1 MSKLLRFGLA
11 FLLIGIAL
19 VLFVSSNTS
28 ADFFMSENE
37 SYTFIEKDYQVD
49 DLDSFSFD
57 FSNRSV
63 YILNSDDEDIHLEYY
78 THEKD
83 IVNLEISSEELNLK
97 ISRKWYY
104 NIISFDFFTNRE
116 YFKVYLYLPDTMDV
130 ADLDIQT
137 SNGRV
142 ELDLSNNFDYIN
154 LISSNGRINIKDLI
168 ATEITATTSNGDI
181 NLENIFTSDEINLSS
196 SNGDIVLNN
205 VTADKIDS
213 NTSNG
218 KIVAEN
224 ITSNNTDLD
233 SSNGRIYLAVTGNKD
248 DYRVSLSTSNGD
260 RVYDGLKVESGTINT
275 TGSKIISL
283 ESSNGDVEV
292 SFAD

>member
-19 VLFVSSNTS
+19 VLFVSSTTS

-37 SYTFIEKDYQVD
+37 SYTFIEKDYQVE

-63 YILNSDDEDIHLEYY
+63 YVLKSDDEDIHLKYY

-83 IVNLEISSEELNLK
+83 IVNLGISSEELNLK

-104 NIISFDFFTNRE
+104 NIISFDFFANRE
-116 YFKVYLYLPDTMDV
+116 YFKVYLYLPDTMV
-130 ADLDIQT
+130 VSNLDIQT

-142 ELDLSNNFDYIN
+142 DLDLSNNFDYIN
-154 LISSNGRINIKDLI
+154 LVSSNGRINIKDL
-168 ATEITATTSNGDI
+168 TAAKIDVMTSNGDI
-181 NLENIFTSDEINLSS
+181 NLENIYTNNEINLSS
-196 SNGDIVLNN
+196 SNGDIILNN
-205 VTADKIDS
+205 VSANKIDS
-213 NTSNG
+213 NTTNG
-218 KIVAEN
+218 KIDAEN
-224 ITSNNTDLD
+224 ITSNNIDLD
-233 SSNGRIYLAVTGNKD
+233 SSNGRIYLSVTGSKD

-275 TGSKIISL
+275 SGSKVISL
-283 ESSNGDVEV
+283 NSSNGDVEV
-292 SFAD
+292 SFTN